1 MLAVSI
7 ISTKGGVGKTTA
19 AANLGALLAD
29 AGLRT
34 LLIDVEIQPGL
45 SSYYKI
51 VKMAECGIYELIANN
66 EQNLERLIS
75 HTSIANL
82 HIIYSNDPQ
91 GQLNTLLL
99 HAPDGRLRL
108 RNLMPIF
115 EDHYDVVIFDSPG
128 ARGILVEMSI
138 LASDLIISTVT
149 PDMLTAREFK
159 RGTLQLIDDM
169 LPYEYLGIKMPTINM
184 LFNRV
189 PPVSED
195 AKAIQKTLRELFQG
209 HGRISLIETII
220 PQLEVY
226 KKSATELTPAH
237 RIERR
242 RPSSRK
248 TPAALETMT
257 ALACEIFPQW
267 QERCSSVS
275 GVVR

>member
-51 VKMAECGIYELIANN
+51 IKMAECGIYELIANN

-75 HTSIANL
+75 HTSIDNL

-169 LPYEYLGIKMPTINM
+169 LPYEYLVSKCRRLICYLIGCHQYQKMQRQFKKLCESYFKVTA
-184 LFNRV
+184 
-189 PPVSED
+189 VS
-195 AKAIQKTLRELFQG
+195 
-209 HGRISLIETII
+209 H
-220 PQLEVY
+220 
-226 KKSATELTPAH
+226 
-237 RIERR
+237 
-242 RPSSRK
+242 
-248 TPAALETMT
+248 
-257 ALACEIFPQW
+257 
-267 QERCSSVS
+267 
-275 GVVR
+275 